1 MVKYFAYNGNTN
13 TYCPVS
19 EPGNDSGDN
28 KNHPSEDSF
37 RKPLRR
43 IELERQIPTIFDNP
57 DKLTIKSSFKN
68 SKYSGKI
75 DNVPIEIRYIR
86 SEPCYMF
93 ANSKEDLDRAHAKAL
108 DRLIHGD

>member
-1 MVKYFAYNGNTN
+1 MVKYFAYNGNIGMFSA
-13 TYCPVS
+13 VS
-19 EPGNDSGDN
+19 EPGKDSRDN
-28 KNHPSEDSF
+28 ETKDDF

-43 IELERQIPTIFDNP
+43 IRLERQIPSIFDNP
-57 DKLTIKSSFKN
+57 DELTIQSSSKS

-86 SEPCYMF
+86 SETCCMI
-93 ANSKEDLDRAHAKAL
+93 ANSKEDLDRAHTKAL